1 MDETAIREAIGHL
14 EEALRELAA
23 DPPDDDHALI
33 DVGLA
38 LRALDRGI
46 RGALV
51 TWAPGLPVPAGVP
64 AVAELDDVG

>member
-1 MDETAIREAIGHL
+1 MDEVAIREAIDHL
-14 EEALRELAA
+14 QDALRELGA
-23 DPPDDDHALI
+23 DPADDDRALI

-51 TWAPGLPVPAGVP
+51 TWAPRRAVPAG
-64 AVAELDDVG
+64 ANREGDV